1 MGKILQWNAIWEQE
15 QWEKWD
21 ACKDTFEWD
30 WGYLGLVQ
38 SRLKLPPQAIWAKMK
53 ACWDEIDARPKPP
66 PPPVPPPPVL
76 VYEQPKVEAPPEI
89 PKEDPNASL
98 GISQPYSREGNT
110 FSELLASNQTNRTA
124 ADPPPGVHV
133 NLQKGKKGASSSS
146 SKLQGP
152 LGRAPPLTDPMEQH
166 LFELATGGATA
177 LEHLHNERAG
187 SNATLT
193 RGTPALP
200 VDDVHAGL
208 PEGSAAAA
216 AAARKGSA
224 GLSRNQ
230 AGSLHK
236 GSAAD
241 MSTATSNSGLSEHVS
256 SAGSQQQHQR
266 SGVLGP
272 PPPLFPELL
281 RQHPGRLPGQ
291 VPGDVKG
298 SQGSDTIGKAKA
310 AGTFPSQIASGT
322 STSHSSMTS
331 KPGGKVL
338 PGAEST
344 HAVHQKG
351 QASGAGSSITGN
363 LLEDS
368 SSGETSSD
376 ALGRGRQK
384 AKGAAKDKLP
394 PSERASNARLSRA
407 EARRQTQ
414 ARRLEAAGAQS
425 ASS

>member
-1 MGKILQWNAIWEQE
+1 MRLAGCRYHAVGKILQWNAIWEQD

-76 VYEQPKVEAPPEI
+76 VYEQPRVQAQPEKA
-89 PKEDPNASL
+89 KEDPDASL

-110 FSELLASNQTNRTA
+110 FSELLARNQTNGTA
-124 ADPPPGVHV
+124 AGPPPGVHM
-133 NLQKGKKGASSSS
+133 NLQKGKNGASSSGGS

-177 LEHLHNERAG
+177 LEHLHNERTG
-187 SNATLT
+187 TNATLI

-200 VDDVHAGL
+200 GADGNAHGGL
-208 PEGSAAAA
+208 PGGSAAAE

-241 MSTATSNSGLSEHVS
+241 MAVAISSPGSSDHVLG
-256 SAGSQQQHQR
+256 AGSHLQQQQQSEGLR
-266 SGVLGP
+266 P
-272 PPPLFPELL
+272 PPSLLPELL
-281 RQHPGRLPGQ
+281 KQHPERLPGQ
-291 VPGDVKG
+291 ISGDMKG
-298 SQGSDTIGKAKA
+298 SQGSDTIGKAKT
-310 AGTFPSQIASGT
+310 AGTLPSQTASGT

-338 PGAEST
+338 PGAKST
-344 HAVHQKG
+344 DAVYQKG
-351 QASGAGSSITGN
+351 QASGIGNSMSSE

-368 SSGETSSD
+368 SSGESSSD
-376 ALGRGRQK
+376 ASGRGQLLLLGK
-384 AKGAAKDKLP
+384 AK
-394 PSERASNARLSRA
+394 
-407 EARRQTQ
+407 
-414 ARRLEAAGAQS
+414 AAGQGQDTPL
-425 ASS
+425 